1 MLLSCHC
8 PFLPQKILSEDAVG
22 YNSLLLGFWK
32 GSSGCSE
39 SNRANNIIKADRIL
53 VTHPNISQ
61 LFSQQRCK
69 ALEHFKLLDLTQ
81 GQIPYNC

>member
-1 MLLSCHC
+1 MQWATT
-8 PFLPQKILSEDAVG
+8 PFSLDFGKEAVAAV
-22 YNSLLLGFWK
+22 NA
-32 GSSGCSE
+32 
-39 SNRANNIIKADRIL
+39 NRANNIIKADRIL
-53 VTHPNISQ
+53 VTLPNISQ

>member
-1 MLLSCHC
+1 MQWATT
-8 PFLPQKILSEDAVG
+8 PFSLDFGKEAVAAV
-22 YNSLLLGFWK
+22 NA
-32 GSSGCSE
+32 
-39 SNRANNIIKADRIL
+39 NRANNIIKADRIL